1 MKINEPETALTAN
14 KLSDLMGKGKKSIK
28 LTVLHVTDDKNSRKQ
43 HALLFEE
50 TNDRL
55 YLNITNLRSM
65 IAKFGDE
72 SLDWINETV
81 ELHLVKVDVD
91 GVLKSGVRVKE

>member
-14 KLSDLMGKGKKSIK
+14 KVSELIGKGKKSVK
-28 LTVLHVTDDKNSRKQ
+28 LSVVHVTDDKNSRKQ
-43 HALLFEE
+43 YALLFEE

-55 YLNITNLRSM
+55 YLNITNLRTM
-65 IAKFGDE
+65 ISKFGDE
-72 SLDWINETV
+72 SQDWINETV

-91 GVLKSGVRVKE
+91 GTLKAGVRVKE